1 MKKKYRK
8 FSNIKNKEKGGKELQ
23 ISNNPIGKNI
33 NMHFTAEENTCDQW
47 TYRQM
52 LNITR
57 IQENSNQENNEMLFY
72 T

>member
-8 FSNIKNKEKGGKELQ
+8 FSNIKNKNKGGKELQ
-23 ISNNPIGKNI
+23 INNNPIGKNV

-47 TYRQM
+47 IYRQM